1 MQNAWYASG
10 QVIVMLI
17 SSQWAVVPR
26 EFHRRLYLPNDAL
39 RLRRAAECV
48 EALRRQRWL
57 PRRIAMQAGRSPATL
72 SCGMKRARLP
82 WLEAP
87 ESLGP

>member
-17 SSQWAVVPR
+17 SPQWAVVPR

-57 PRRIAMQAGRSPATL
+57 PWRIAMQPGHPELRHEASEVAVAGGA
-72 SCGMKRARLP
+72 
-82 WLEAP
+82 
-87 ESLGP
+87 